1 MKINHTARLKFN
13 IACFLLCLL
22 VEIKVHVEFSLE
34 KKSKANKRNWFFFV
48 SVCSMGSCV
57 PATSNKFVLI
67 VCLGDFVVERSKNR
81 KKDWSKKERRQI
93 GGRNENWSKQ
103 MKRRKDS
110 LEKEK
115 REEINKNWRRK
126 KKKKRKR
133 MKKRSIV

>member
-1 MKINHTARLKFN
+1 
-13 IACFLLCLL
+13 
-22 VEIKVHVEFSLE
+22 
-34 KKSKANKRNWFFFV
+34 
-48 SVCSMGSCV
+48 MGSCV

-67 VCLGDFVVERSKNR
+67 VCLGDFVVERSKKR
-81 KKDWSKKERRQI
+81 KKDLSKKERRQI